1 MHRMSSGDL
10 LREWICSRSC
20 GVYPVRQRHVLR
32 HEWELDV
39 HGLRGRLVFELHV
52 ICHSHVLRLML
63 MLRKICHHFIF
74 RGGVGHNLRR
84 PWIVW

>member
-1 MHRMSSGDL
+1 MMVTLVAFCTNSHALFTG
-10 LREWICSRSC
+10 
-20 GVYPVRQRHVLR
+20 PHPPP
-32 HEWELDV
+32 HEYGHDMQ
-39 HGLRGRLVFELHV
+39 GRAGRLVFELHV

-84 PWIVW
+84 PCIVW